1 MDNKVKGA
9 WLIHHTNKLQNITNQ
24 EKYQKAFLAGK
35 SGILLSAISE
45 TNQSVVSAE
54 KLAVLANA
62 ANINTTF
69 ELPKLL
75 DVLQEHQL
83 IDKSASG
90 VGVLGVTT
98 VTTLQHTS
106 NIFESLQ
113 PNNVENSVIELAE
126 IASEKPIQSTLLSE
140 KISDLYKLSSSE
152 MSGVLFDSEQ
162 IGFVDAENINK
173 NEKILFNGNLF
184 RRDSAQKIKAVLDS
198 LTQSEQI
205 SLNELSA
212 TLRRIACI
220 PVLEAQK
227 ILGIKL
233 FEKVAAIGFI
243 DVNVVSNSKE
253 EVGYVTLP
261 SAFSKYS
268 SSMVEDAFDLA
279 KAFVASLTYGM
290 TKSSYMRGQITM
302 IDRLLSALISG
313 SEVGPVSAI
322 GQDYKVLELKGV
334 VSVRQ
339 GSKNGRTGPML
350 KLLKKEVGKLAL
362 QAIRQGDIS
371 EHSVPSL
378 PGAAITKYKN
388 PETNRETIRRNQV
401 QRSPSETND
410 MINSLRTG
418 GGL

>member
-1 MDNKVKGA
+1 MDNKVKGS

-45 TNQSVVSAE
+45 SNQSIVSNE
-54 KLAVLANA
+54 KLAILANA

-83 IDKSASG
+83 IDKSVSG

-106 NIFESLQ
+106 NIFESLE
-113 PNNVENSVIELAE
+113 PNNIENSVIELAE
-126 IASEKPIQSTLLSE
+126 IASEKPVESTLLSE
-140 KISDLYKLSSSE
+140 KISDLYQLSSSE

-162 IGFVDAENINK
+162 IGFVDVENINN

-198 LTQSEQI
+198 LTQSEQN

-212 TLRRIACI
+212 TLRKIACI

-227 ILGIKL
+227 ILGLKL
-233 FEKVAAIGFI
+233 FEKVTAIGFI
-243 DVNVVSNSKE
+243 DVNVVSNNKE

-313 SEVGPVSAI
+313 REVGPVSAI

-350 KLLKKEVGKLAL
+350 KLLKKEVGELAL